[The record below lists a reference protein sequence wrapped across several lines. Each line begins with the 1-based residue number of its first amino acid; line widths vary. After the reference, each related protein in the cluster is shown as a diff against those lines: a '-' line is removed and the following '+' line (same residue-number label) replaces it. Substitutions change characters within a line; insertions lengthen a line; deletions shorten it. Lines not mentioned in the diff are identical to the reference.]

1 MVVKD
6 EKANIG
12 KNIIVTNSGAF
23 TIAEATIAVAH
34 RREVMILI
42 FLICVI
48 TAALLTNLKSHSI
61 MACVTPNH
69 SIHPPQE
76 LGFE

>member
-1 MVVKD
+1 LRPNQFAKESNQAGRVSDLRLNVWMVVKD
-6 EKANIG
+6 ANASIG
-12 KNIIVTNSGAF
+12 SNIIVTNSGAF

-48 TAALLTNLKSHSI
+48 TA
-61 MACVTPNH
+61 VPY
-69 SIHPPQE
+69 
-76 LGFE
+76 

>member
-6 EKANIG
+6 ANASIG
-12 KNIIVTNSGAF
+12 SNIIVTNSGAF

-34 RREVMILI
+34 RREVMVLI

-48 TAALLTNLKSHSI
+48 TA
-61 MACVTPNH
+61 VPY
-69 SIHPPQE
+69 
-76 LGFE
+76 